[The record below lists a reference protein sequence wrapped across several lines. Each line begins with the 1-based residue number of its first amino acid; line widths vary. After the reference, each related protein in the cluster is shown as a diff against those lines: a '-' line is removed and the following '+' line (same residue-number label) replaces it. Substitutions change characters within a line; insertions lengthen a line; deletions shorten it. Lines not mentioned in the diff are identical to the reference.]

1 MGPDPESSGPERYAP
16 PVHIV
21 TSDQIARLGE
31 QLPADGPLRI
41 ASTDV
46 DIDPFD
52 FARTGAALVDR
63 AVALA
68 TPNDDRRVGLGTA
81 WHASA
86 SGPDRFAHLAAAI
99 DDLHD
104 RDVTLFAGYSFLDE
118 IRTDG
123 LWGDYAP
130 AEAFLPRI
138 GIERIA
144 GRSRLT
150 VAIPEGEDP
159 APTLELL
166 ASMRTPEWRPV
177 VDFGDHTIESHPSVA
192 DWAHLVEAAVKTISA
207 GELDKVVLARSV
219 RVENTEPVAILRVF
233 RQLVMSYPQCFT
245 FAWKSRGSV
254 FMGAS
259 PELLASVAG
268 DRFRS
273 NPLAGSAGRGE
284 GEDDDLALGQALLA
298 SHKDQLEHRLV
309 IDDMAGRLA
318 GIVDDLTVPD
328 RPVLKKMATVQH
340 LSTLLEGRVA
350 GDVGVLDVVDAVHPT
365 PAVGGVPREAAVE
378 YIAANEPLDR
388 GWYTGG
394 VGWVTPAG
402 DGEIAIGLRCGL
414 VNDTTTTLFAGAGIV
429 AESDPASEVVETR
442 LKLRPLLELV
452 AST

>member
-1 MGPDPESSGPERYAP
+1 M
-16 PVHIV
+16 HIV
-21 TSDQIARLGE
+21 TSDQVAALAD
-31 QLPADGPLRI
+31 QLPRVGGLRI
-41 ASTDV
+41 ARIEI

-63 AVALA
+63 AVALS
-68 TPNDDRRVGLGTA
+68 TPGGDRRVGLGTA
-81 WHASA
+81 WHAEA
-86 SGPDRFAHLAAAI
+86 SGPGRFPRLAGAI
-99 DDLHD
+99 GDLHD

-118 IRTDG
+118 IRADG
-123 LWGDYAP
+123 LWRDYRP

-138 GIERIA
+138 GIERVA
-144 GRSRLT
+144 GVSRMT
-150 VAIPEGEDP
+150 VAIPDGEDP

-177 VDFGDHTIESHPSVA
+177 VDFGDHSVESHPSVA

-233 RQLVMSYPQCFT
+233 RQLVTSYPQCFNY
-245 FAWKSRGSV
+245 AWKSGGSV

-259 PELLASVAG
+259 PELLASVDG

-273 NPLAGSAGRGE
+273 NPLAGSAARGE

-298 SHKDQLEHRLV
+298 SHKDQQEHRLV
-309 IDDMAGRLA
+309 VEDMARRLA
-318 GIVDDLTVPD
+318 GIVDELVVPD
-328 RPVLKKMATVQH
+328 RPALKKMATVQH
-340 LSTLLEGRVA
+340 LSTILDGRLA
-350 GDVGVLDVVDAVHPT
+350 GGIGVLDVVDAVHPT
-365 PAVGGVPREAAVE
+365 PAVGGVPREAAVD

-394 VGWVTPAG
+394 IGWVTPSG

-414 VNDTTTTLFAGAGIV
+414 VNATTTTLFAGAGIV
-429 AESDPASEVVETR
+429 GGSDPASEVVETR
-442 LKLRPLLELV
+442 LKLRPLLDLV